1 VNAPVRP
8 KQFPEKL
15 TDFSVKEMRHS
26 EKHELFSEPG
36 GPEGALEILSRPEG
50 LAVAEPI
57 VRFERV
63 SRSFAARKGSAAVF
77 ALDNLSLEIP
87 RGEIFGVIGRSGAG
101 KSTLIRLINGL
112 ERPTNGR
119 VIVDG
124 VEIDA
129 LSEKELRPVR
139 RSIGMIFQHFNLLSS
154 RTVFDNVA
162 LPLEVAG
169 VGAAEIKAR
178 VEPLL
183 DLVGLG
189 DKRNRYPSELS
200 GGQKQRVGIARALA
214 TRPKILLGDEVT
226 SALDPETTASILA
239 LLADINQRLGVTIIL
254 ITHEIP
260 VIKEICHRVAVLEA
274 GKLIET
280 GRAFKVLTGPVH
292 PTTASFVRNV
302 TGVELPADLARRLK
316 PDPAPGRQ
324 AVLRITF
331 TGSHATAPVISRL
344 TSILGIDVNIL
355 AGRIDSIG
363 GEPFGALLVS
373 VPGEEVTRLATISAL
388 AALQL
393 QGEVIGYVA

>member
-1 VNAPVRP
+1 MNAPVRV
-8 KQFPEKL
+8 ESL
-15 TDFSVKEMRHS
+15 T
-26 EKHELFSEPG
+26 LPG
-36 GPEGALEILSRPEG
+36 EVE
-50 LAVAEPI
+50 AVEPI

-63 SRSFAARKGSAAVF
+63 SRSFAARKGSSAVF
-77 ALDNLSLEIP
+77 ALDDLSLEIP

-101 KSTLIRLINGL
+101 KSTLLRLINGL

-119 VIVDG
+119 VVVDG
-124 VEIDA
+124 IEVDA
-129 LSEKELRPVR
+129 LSESQLRPVR
-139 RSIGMIFQHFNLLSS
+139 RSIGMVFQHFNLLSS
-154 RTVFDNVA
+154 RTVFENVA

-169 VGAAEIKAR
+169 IAAAEIRER

-183 DLVGLG
+183 DLVGLA
-189 DKRNRYPSELS
+189 DKRNRYPAELS

-239 LLADINQRLGVTIIL
+239 LLADINQRLGVTIVL
-254 ITHEIP
+254 ITHEMS

-280 GRAFKVLTGPVH
+280 GRAFEVLTQPRH
-292 PTTASFVRNV
+292 ATTASFVRGV
-302 TGVELPADLARRLK
+302 TGVELPADLARRLADQ
-316 PDPAPGRQ
+316 PSPGSH

-331 TGSHATAPVISRL
+331 TGSHATAPVVSRL
-344 TSILGIDVNIL
+344 TTILGIDINIL
-355 AGRIDSIG
+355 AGRIDTIG

-373 VPGEEVTRLATISAL
+373 VPGDEATRLAVV
-388 AALQL
+388 AAVERLNL

>member
-1 VNAPVRP
+1 
-8 KQFPEKL
+8 
-15 TDFSVKEMRHS
+15 
-26 EKHELFSEPG
+26 
-36 GPEGALEILSRPEG
+36 
-50 LAVAEPI
+50 
-57 VRFERV
+57 
-63 SRSFAARKGSAAVF
+63 
-77 ALDNLSLEIP
+77 
-87 RGEIFGVIGRSGAG
+87 
-101 KSTLIRLINGL
+101 
-112 ERPTNGR
+112 
-119 VIVDG
+119 
-124 VEIDA
+124 
-129 LSEKELRPVR
+129 
-139 RSIGMIFQHFNLLSS
+139 MIFQHFNLLSS

-169 VGAAEIKAR
+169 VRAAEIEAR
-178 VEPLL
+178 VGPLL
-183 DLVGLG
+183 DLVGLA

-214 TRPKILLGDEVT
+214 TSPKILLGDEVT
-226 SALDPETTASILA
+226 SALDPETTSQILA
-239 LLADINQRLGVTIIL
+239 LLADINRRLNVTIIL

-280 GRAFKVLTGPVH
+280 GGAFDVLTKPRH
-292 PTTASFVRNV
+292 PTTATFVRNV
-302 TGVELPADLARRLK
+302 TGVELPADLARRLQ
-316 PDPAPGRQ
+316 PEPAPGRQ

-373 VPGEEVTRLATISAL
+373 VPGEEVTRLATVSAL

-393 QGEVIGYVA
+393 KGEVIGYVA